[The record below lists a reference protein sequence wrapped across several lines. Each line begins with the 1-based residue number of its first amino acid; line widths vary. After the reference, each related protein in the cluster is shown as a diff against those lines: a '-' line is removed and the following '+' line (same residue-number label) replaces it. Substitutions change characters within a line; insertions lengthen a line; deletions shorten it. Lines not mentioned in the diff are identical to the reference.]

1 MVGGVVESLFA
12 GPVVDAEMSDLQAA
26 LERSFNLTMQVVTSA
41 HSHVCGRAHCIVPHS
56 CTNGHHCK
64 LARRQSAQG
73 MKAASDIETETANLD
88 RRIRELK
95 GELKK

>member
-1 MVGGVVESLFA
+1 
-12 GPVVDAEMSDLQAA
+12 
-26 LERSFNLTMQVVTSA
+26 
-41 HSHVCGRAHCIVPHS
+41 
-56 CTNGHHCK
+56 